1 MGIVTE
7 AGAGDRQ
14 DRGQDD
20 CPPSSLAWLIITGSG
35 RWTRTED
42 SWVVEQRVG
51 WWAMSRGG
59 EPALRHK
66 LVIDPRIRQLPRE
79 RTRGRA

>member
-1 MGIVTE
+1 MQVGLADRVNASMGIVTE

-20 CPPSSLAWLIITGSG
+20 CPPSPLAWLIITGSG

-51 WWAMSRGG
+51 LWAMSCGTVHDVFR
-59 EPALRHK
+59 
-66 LVIDPRIRQLPRE
+66 
-79 RTRGRA
+79 